1 MMLEARGLHVPGSAA
16 FCTLAAERKMF
27 SNWRRFV
34 MSRFIISIAVI
45 CMMAAGAWAQEPIA
59 ELDLLPEQGR
69 LQASAWNK
77 PIVITSMQEAGG
89 LFKNAASGVLGSQVD
104 FEKQFLLVFAWQ
116 GSGGD
121 RLSYTVAESFPEQ
134 IFFSMKRGLTR
145 DLRPHVHVYAL
156 RSNVRWSIQDEG
168 TTGRATPAA
177 EPQKFL
183 EPGSMA
189 WMQEVDRR
197 AGGCGPGIGSAAWM
211 QAVALKLGVY
221 DGQGHGPDPGSEEW
235 LYAIHR
241 KAFGSE
247 PEIRVR
253 AVYVSAE
260 GEKLSVVYDHLRKT
274 VTLTAPDGEVTL
286 PQAISASGARYTADE
301 HEVFWNKGANASYWK
316 NGTLLFEGVEMPGPG
331 KDLTQ

>member
-1 MMLEARGLHVPGSAA
+1 MIRFIV
-16 FCTLAAERKMF
+16 CVVVCLAA
-27 SNWRRFV
+27 
-34 MSRFIISIAVI
+34 
-45 CMMAAGAWAQEPIA
+45 CAAQAQEPIA
-59 ELDLLPEQGR
+59 AVTVSPEQSIVKDAVWNR
-69 LQASAWNK
+69 PLAISSRQDAAACFSA
-77 PIVITSMQEAGG
+77 EAM
-89 LFKNAASGVLGSQVD
+89 NALVSQVD

-145 DLRPHVHVYAL
+145 DLRPHMHVYAL

-168 TTGRATPAA
+168 NTGQATPAA
-177 EPQKFL
+177 EPQKFF

-189 WMQEVDRR
+189 WMQAVDRR
-197 AGGCGPGIGSAAWM
+197 AGGCGPDIGSAAWM

-241 KAFGSE
+241 NAFGSE
-247 PEIRVR
+247 PETRVR
-253 AVYVSAE
+253 AVYISAD
-260 GEKLSVVYDHLRKT
+260 GKKLPVIYDRLRKI
-274 VTLTAPDGEVTL
+274 VTLATPDGEITL
-286 PQAISASGARYTADE
+286 PQAVSASGARYTADE

-316 NGTLLFEGVEMPGPG
+316 NGTLLFEGVEMSGLG
-331 KDLTQ
+331 D

>member
-1 MMLEARGLHVPGSAA
+1 
-16 FCTLAAERKMF
+16 MF

-34 MSRFIISIAVI
+34 MIRFIMCVAVV
-45 CMMAAGAWAQEPIA
+45 CLTVCAAQAQEPIA
-59 ELDLLPEQGR
+59 AVTVSPEQR
-69 LQASAWNK
+69 IVKDAVWNRPIAIASRQDAAACF
-77 PIVITSMQEAGG
+77 SAEAM
-89 LFKNAASGVLGSQVD
+89 NELGSQVD

-168 TTGRATPAA
+168 TTGRARPAA

-183 EPGSMA
+183 EPGSM
-189 WMQEVDRR
+189 
-197 AGGCGPGIGSAAWM
+197 AWM

-235 LYAIHR
+235 LCAIHR
-241 KAFGSE
+241 KTFGSE
-247 PEIRVR
+247 PETRVR
-253 AVYVSAE
+253 AVYMSDD
-260 GEKLSVVYDHLRKT
+260 GKKLSVVYDRLRKT
-274 VTLTAPDGEVTL
+274 VTLTTPDGEVTL
-286 PQAISASGARYTADE
+286 PQAVSASGARYTADE
-301 HEVFWNKGANASYWK
+301 HEVFWNKAANASYWK

-331 KDLTQ
+331 PDLTR

>member
-1 MMLEARGLHVPGSAA
+1 M
-16 FCTLAAERKMF
+16 
-27 SNWRRFV
+27 N
-34 MSRFIISIAVI
+34 RFIVCVAVV
-45 CMMAAGAWAQEPIA
+45 CLTVCAAQAQEPIA
-59 ELDLLPEQGR
+59 AVTVSPEQSIVKDAVWNRPIIIGSR
-69 LQASAWNK
+69 QDAAACFSA
-77 PIVITSMQEAGG
+77 EAM
-89 LFKNAASGVLGSQVD
+89 NALGSQVD
-104 FEKQFLLVFAWQ
+104 FEKQFLLVFAWE

-145 DLRPHVHVYAL
+145 DLRPHMHVYAL
-156 RSNVRWSIQDEG
+156 RSNVRWSIQGEG
-168 TTGRATPAA
+168 NAGQATPAA
-177 EPQKFL
+177 EPQRFL

-189 WMQEVDRR
+189 WMQEVGRR
-197 AGGCGPGIGSAAWM
+197 VGGCGPDIGSAAWM

-247 PEIRVR
+247 PETRVR
-253 AVYVSAE
+253 AVYVSSD
-260 GEKLSVVYDHLRKT
+260 GEKLSVVYDRLRKT

-286 PQAISASGARYTADE
+286 PQAVSASGARYTADE

-316 NGTLLFEGVEMPGPG
+316 NGALLFEGVEMPGPG
-331 KDLTQ
+331 AGQ

>member
-1 MMLEARGLHVPGSAA
+1 M
-16 FCTLAAERKMF
+16 T
-27 SNWRRFV
+27 
-34 MSRFIISIAVI
+34 RFIISIAVI
-45 CMMAAGAWAQEPIA
+45 CMTAAGAQAQEPIA
-59 ELDLLPEQGR
+59 ELDLLPEQSR

-89 LFKNAASGVLGSQVD
+89 LFKNAASGALGSQVD
-104 FEKQFLLVFAWQ
+104 FEKQFLLVFAWR

-145 DLRPHVHVYAL
+145 DLRPHMHVYAL
-156 RSNVRWSIQDEG
+156 RSNVRWSIQGEG
-168 TTGRATPAA
+168 TTGQATPVA

-197 AGGCGPGIGSAAWM
+197 VGGCGPDIGSAEWM

-235 LYAIHR
+235 LYAVHR

-247 PEIRVR
+247 PERRVR
-253 AVYVSAE
+253 AVYVSAD
-260 GEKLSVVYDHLRKT
+260 GEKLSVVYDRLRKT

-286 PQAISASGARYTADE
+286 PQAVAASGARYTADE

-331 KDLTQ
+331 AGQ